1 MKKTQGEGE
10 VMLMM
15 KIRLKGGWK
24 YLFEGEGGGFKRQG
38 SRLIGG

>member
-1 MKKTQGEGE
+1 MKKTQVEGE

-24 YLFEGEGGGFKRQG
+24 YLFEGGGGFKRQG

>member
-24 YLFEGEGGGFKRQG
+24 YLFERGVDLRGKDQD
-38 SRLIGG
+38 

>member
-15 KIRLKGGWK
+15 KIRFKGGWK
-24 YLFEGEGGGFKRQG
+24 YLFEGGGVDLRGKDQD
-38 SRLIGG
+38 